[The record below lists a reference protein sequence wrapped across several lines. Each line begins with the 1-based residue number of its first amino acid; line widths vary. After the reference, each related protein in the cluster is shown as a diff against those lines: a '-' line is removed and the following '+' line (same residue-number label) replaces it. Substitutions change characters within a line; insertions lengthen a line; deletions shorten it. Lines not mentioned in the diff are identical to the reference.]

1 MSTEGDRTDLPALR
15 EAVALGL
22 LDRRQ
27 QNALLDEVEAL
38 EHGIADV
45 LNAAMGDHNMSIV
58 DGVQLLADT
67 LAAERIEVAHL
78 REAFV
83 TMEQAANQRETERD
97 LALADLDDAATA
109 ICAAFDVLGLAGID
123 QPITIVD
130 AARSRMADLAAAR
143 TSDKRAWDEAV
154 QARIDGAENLM
165 LLTHEL
171 QADLAAAKA
180 VLDSAIVIEGPGDIT
195 LQVLDRAAWLAW
207 QARAGKGQG

>member
-171 QADLAAAKA
+171 QADLAALREPCACCREMMGN
-180 VLDSAIVIEGPGDIT
+180 DGRCGDGC
-195 LQVLDRAAWLAW
+195 RCGARHMEE
-207 QARAGKGQG
+207 QA

>member
-1 MSTEGDRTDLPALR
+1 MTPLPALR

-97 LALADLDDAATA
+97 GWIESARQFSRNEDYYRGLLDQIGVTFGTPAYTSDDGSLQDAVLRAKVPDLVA
-109 ICAAFDVLGLAGID
+109 GL
-123 QPITIVD
+123 
-130 AARSRMADLAAAR
+130 RADLAAAR
-143 TSDKRAWDEAV
+143 
-154 QARIDGAENLM
+154 
-165 LLTHEL
+165 
-171 QADLAAAKA
+171 A
-180 VLDSAIVIEGPGDIT
+180 VLDRGETLGGYSTASRVDI
-195 LQVLDRAAWLAW
+195 QVDRAAWLAW
-207 QARAGKGQG
+207 QALAAKEPA